1 MNQELPQKVLFHLKI
16 LVDLTKFIG
25 FFPNIKE
32 ESHKFF
38 DLNLGISQESK
49 PIENYIQDPELKKFK
64 KLLGMTFED
73 LNSMKIDNL
82 LREKMLG
89 LMIDYYSL
97 HLQMFK
103 SPKSINIFNEVF
115 K

>member
-1 MNQELPQKVLFHLKI
+1 M
-16 LVDLTKFIG
+16 G
-25 FFPNIKE
+25 FYPNIKG

-38 DLNLGISQESK
+38 DLNLGISVERK
-49 PIENYIQDPELKKFK
+49 PIGNYMEDPELKKFK
-64 KLLGMTFED
+64 QLLGTTFED
-73 LNSMKIDNL
+73 LKSMKIDNL

>member
-1 MNQELPQKVLFHLKI
+1 MCI
-16 LVDLTKFIG
+16 RDRFIG
-25 FFPNIKE
+25 FYPNIKK
-32 ESHKFF
+32 ESDKFF
-38 DLNLGISQESK
+38 DLNLGVSVGSK
-49 PIENYIQDPELKKFK
+49 PIGTYIKDPELKKLK
-64 KLLGMTFED
+64 QLLGTTFED
-73 LNSMKIDNL
+73 LNSMKIDHL